1 LISRVAQ
8 ARRDPTGETPAVHVW
23 GRDYE
28 ELAVAAEVDGESVV
42 RLESGGFFTEW
53 SAKLQ
58 ELVGS
63 ERYDVQHE
71 VLVWQVVAWRE
82 LGRSLFK
89 DTVVDQEEEEY
100 SASAAWGTEHL
111 EETYDE
117 ELAALVRTCANRMA
131 IALPDDVLVMCAW
144 RVFDR
149 QRGILIARY
158 GLGTLDGTR
167 ETDEV
172 VDLIGAMPSERERL
186 KDLRVASQAWW

>member
-1 LISRVAQ
+1 MISRVAQ

-28 ELAVAAEVDGESVV
+28 ELALAAEVDGESVV

-71 VLVWQVVAWRE
+71 VLVWQVVDWRE

-100 SASAAWGTEHL
+100 SASAAWGTEDL

-172 VDLIGAMPSERERL
+172 VDLIGAMPSERQRL